1 MAAIFAAPNLIAR
14 WAQLYDHSKGLST
27 TITFLHFASMLVGG
41 GFAIVADRDAFRI
54 SRDAVPALARE
65 LEEMVVVHLWVIGG
79 LIVVVV
85 SGLLMM
91 LADVHTYAT
100 SIVFWI
106 KMGLFVLLVANG
118 FGRIRS
124 EAAIL
129 DGVAGG
135 WTWLRRTSVAS
146 VVLWLAV
153 VWISTILT
161 VTS

>member
-1 MAAIFAAPNLIAR
+1 MAAIFAAPTLIAR
-14 WAQLYDHSKGLST
+14 WADLYSNSKGLST
-27 TITFLHFASMLVGG
+27 TVTFLHFAGMLVGG
-41 GFAIVADRDAFRI
+41 GFAIVADRDAFRM
-54 SRDAVPALARE
+54 SRDAAPALVRE
-65 LEEMVVVHLWVIGG
+65 LEDMVVVHLWVIAG

-91 LADVHTYAT
+91 LADVQTYAT
-100 SIVFWI
+100 SLVFWI

-129 DGVAGG
+129 HGVAGG

-146 VVLWLAV
+146 AVLWLAV
-153 VWISTILT
+153 VWISTVLT
-161 VTS
+161 VVS

>member
-1 MAAIFAAPNLIAR
+1 MTADFAAPNVIAR
-14 WAQLYDHSKGLST
+14 WAQLYGNSKTLST
-27 TITFLHFASMLVGG
+27 TITFLHFAGMLVGG
-41 GFAIVADRDAFRI
+41 GFALVADRDAFRI

-65 LEEMVVVHLWVIGG
+65 LEEMAVVHRWVIGG

-91 LADVHTYAT
+91 LADIHTYGT

-124 EAAIL
+124 EVAIL
-129 DGVAGG
+129 EGVAGG
-135 WTWLRRTSVAS
+135 WAWLRRTSVAS
-146 VVLWLAV
+146 AVLWLAV
-153 VWISTILT
+153 VWISTVLT
-161 VTS
+161 FSS